1 MLYAGQLS
9 QMLAIGPT
17 KISMLLLYRRIFRG
31 SAFNIVT
38 MILIALA
45 VGWTVAFFFSNMLEC
60 VPIHEAWRNAPGLGG
75 NPHCVD
81 AVPMYLTQVY
91 SDVVIDVL
99 IFVVPIPLGE
109 PLVPT
114 YLIVVLT
121 LVEHSLEAATSDQ
134 AKSRSHRYLPSGIYV
149 CLVFCRRYRVSSSA
163 NSFEAPS
170 HPAVQR

>member
-31 SAFNIVT
+31 STFNIVT
-38 MILIALA
+38 MVLIALA

-91 SDVVIDVL
+91 SDVAIDVL

-109 PLVPT
+109 PLAPACHS
-114 YLIVVLT
+114 IVLT
-121 LVEHSLEAATSDQ
+121 LVKQSMEAAISNQ
-134 AKSRSHRYLPSGIYV
+134 AESRSHRYLSSGIYV
-149 CLVFCRRYRVSSSA
+149 CLAFRRRYEIFVIR
-163 NSFEAPS
+163 
-170 HPAVQR
+170 

>member
-31 SAFNIVT
+31 STFNIVT
-38 MILIALA
+38 MVLIALA
-45 VGWTVAFFFSNMLEC
+45 TGWTVAFFFSNMLEC

-99 IFVVPIPLGE
+99 IFIVPIPLGE
-109 PLVPT
+109 PLAPACFS
-114 YLIVVLT
+114 VVLT
-121 LVEHSLEAATSDQ
+121 IFEQSMEAATSDQ
-134 AKSRSHRYLPSGIYV
+134 AESRSHRYLSSGIYV
-149 CLVFCRRYRVSSSA
+149 CLAFRRCCG
-163 NSFEAPS
+163 SF
-170 HPAVQR
+170 VIR

>member
-31 SAFNIVT
+31 STFNIVT

-45 VGWTVAFFFSNMLEC
+45 VGWTVAFFFSNMFEC

-109 PLVPT
+109 PL
-114 YLIVVLT
+114 
-121 LVEHSLEAATSDQ
+121 
-134 AKSRSHRYLPSGIYV
+134 
-149 CLVFCRRYRVSSSA
+149 
-163 NSFEAPS
+163 AP
-170 HPAVQR
+170 A